1 MCSNNP
7 EFRSMVLQYLG
18 LRGCGKK
25 FRAITA
31 KFIRLEKR
39 KQVVKIE
46 TSLKHCRN
54 AEEAKEDIREEE
66 STLPQIDISMVE
78 ESRRH
83 HEFTTVPAD
92 GIVNPVRTPPIQKH
106 KNCTIASFTEVLSRD
121 PVVFP
126 DEDTDNEDLDWESSS
141 VMQQRFVVDATAL
154 HQENQPTCIWE
165 MKTTFLKKYVPYKNK
180 RRWYIGSNCYLGWAG
195 DKTMKLQPVTC
206 KFVRRENYKTI
217 VKIVNPA
224 NIESSSSISATGQA
238 QDLMQGSSTP
248 TVDCKGRQLMSA
260 VKVNGQLGE
269 QCCVGLESH
278 AGKPNPGREWIQD
291 TTVTKAIENRPFI
304 PSHLQA
310 PTMPIVG
317 SIIPILAH
325 PLDLSSNTRSRHDP
339 FSHTCPSPDL
349 PLDLSKTLCPRL
361 DIPLDLSSTKR

>member
-92 GIVNPVRTPPIQKH
+92 GIVNPSVRTPPIQKH

-154 HQENQPTCIWE
+154 HQ
-165 MKTTFLKKYVPYKNK
+165 
-180 RRWYIGSNCYLGWAG
+180 YLGWAG